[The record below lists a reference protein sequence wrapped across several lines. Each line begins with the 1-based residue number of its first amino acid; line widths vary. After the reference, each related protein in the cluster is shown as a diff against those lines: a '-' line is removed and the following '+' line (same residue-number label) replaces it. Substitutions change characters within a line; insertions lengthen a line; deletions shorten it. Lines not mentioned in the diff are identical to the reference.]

1 MQLTDYIPT
10 INTLRNVIDI
20 ALVFIIVYVVLKLL
34 RGTRA
39 VPTVVGMVILAL
51 LYWLAVAQELSTL
64 EFVLRYAVG
73 FIGIAIIVLFQSEI
87 RQALIYFANRL
98 RFPILKRQ
106 RGQFGG
112 SVYDEIVL
120 AVTTLASE
128 KTGAL
133 IVIERNIG
141 LRNFIDAGV
150 QLDARL
156 SYDLL
161 VTIFNPSTPLH
172 DGAVVIQNERLAA
185 ASVFLPLTKNPE
197 ISRELGTRHRAA
209 IGITEGSDAISLVV
223 SEETGL
229 ITYVEA
235 GEVRR
240 NIETTQL
247 RKLLLDAMEI
257 PLIEPPRN
265 AQSDEGG
272 GDRELRIENGELRME
287 NCKAKISPP
296 ASPSNL
302 DSSLMSSE
310 GKHRIAQL
318 AMLHDVPSQLD
329 PVLLILNSQ
338 FSILN

>member
-1 MQLTDYIPT
+1 MQITNYMPT
-10 INTLRNVIDI
+10 INTLRNVLDI
-20 ALVFIIVYVVLKLL
+20 ALVFIIVYVILKLL

-51 LYWLAVAQELSTL
+51 LYWFSVAQDLSTL

-87 RQALIYFANRL
+87 RQALIYFANRF
-98 RFPILKRQ
+98 RFPILKPQ

-133 IVIERNIG
+133 IVIERKVG
-141 LRNFIDAGV
+141 LRNFIDAGI
-150 QLDARL
+150 QLAATI

-235 GEVRR
+235 GHVHR
-240 NIETTQL
+240 NLDTTQL
-247 RKLLLDAMEI
+247 RKLLLDALEI
-257 PLIEPPRN
+257 PLVETRRD
-265 AQSDEGG
+265 ATKTMKET
-272 GDRELRIENGELRME
+272 E
-287 NCKAKISPP
+287 
-296 ASPSNL
+296 
-302 DSSLMSSE
+302 
-310 GKHRIAQL
+310 
-318 AMLHDVPSQLD
+318 
-329 PVLLILNSQ
+329 
-338 FSILN
+338 

>member
-1 MQLTDYIPT
+1 MPT
-10 INTLRNVIDI
+10 IYGLRNILDI
-20 ALVFIIVYVVLKLL
+20 SLVFILVYVVLKLL

-39 VPTVVGMVILAL
+39 VPTIVGLVLLAL
-51 LYWLAVAQELSTL
+51 LYWLAVAQDLATL
-64 EFVLRYAVG
+64 EFVLRYAVVYIG
-73 FIGIAIIVLFQSEI
+73 FAIIVLFQSEI

-133 IVIERNIG
+133 IVVERNVG
-141 LRNFIDAGV
+141 LRNFVDAGV
-150 QLDARL
+150 QMDARI

-172 DGAVVIQNERLAA
+172 DGAVIIQNERLAA
-185 ASVFLPLTKNPE
+185 ASVFLPLTKNPG

-235 GEVRR
+235 GNVRR
-240 NIETTQL
+240 NLDTTQL

-257 PLIEPPRN
+257 PLVQNKREAAQTMKEVETEITMDN
-265 AQSDEGG
+265 A
-272 GDRELRIENGELRME
+272 
-287 NCKAKISPP
+287 
-296 ASPSNL
+296 
-302 DSSLMSSE
+302 
-310 GKHRIAQL
+310 
-318 AMLHDVPSQLD
+318 
-329 PVLLILNSQ
+329 
-338 FSILN
+338 

>member
-1 MQLTDYIPT
+1 MQFSDYIPT
-10 INTLRNVIDI
+10 INTARNILDI
-20 ALVFIIVYVVLKLL
+20 ALVFIIVYVILKLL

-39 VPTVVGMVILAL
+39 VPTVVGLVLLGL
-51 LYWLAVAQELSTL
+51 LYWLAVAQGLSTL
-64 EFVLRYAVG
+64 EFVLRYAVLYVG
-73 FIGIAIIVLFQSEI
+73 FAIIVLFQSEI

-98 RFPILKRQ
+98 RFPLLRRQ
-106 RGQFGG
+106 RGQFGV

-120 AVTTLASE
+120 ALTTLASE

-172 DGAVVIQNERLAA
+172 DGAVIIQNERLAA

-197 ISRELGTRHRAA
+197 ISREMGTRHRAA

-240 NIETTQL
+240 NLDTNQL
-247 RKLLLDAMEI
+247 RKLLLAAMEI
-257 PLIEPPRN
+257 PLIETK
-265 AQSDEGG
+265 
-272 GDRELRIENGELRME
+272 REAPKTMKETE
-287 NCKAKISPP
+287 
-296 ASPSNL
+296 
-302 DSSLMSSE
+302 SE
-310 GKHRIAQL
+310 ITVG
-318 AMLHDVPSQLD
+318 
-329 PVLLILNSQ
+329 
-338 FSILN
+338 

>member
-1 MQLTDYIPT
+1 MQQYWEQFGTMV
-10 INTLRNVIDI
+10 TLRNVLDI
-20 ALVFIIVYVVLKLL
+20 ALVFTIVYVVLRLL

-39 VPTVVGMVILAL
+39 VPTMVGIVLLAL
-51 LYWLAVAQELSTL
+51 LYWLAVAQDLATL
-64 EFVLRYAVG
+64 EFVLRSAVLY
-73 FIGIAIIVLFQSEI
+73 IGVAIIVLFQSEI

-172 DGAVVIQNERLAA
+172 DGAVIIQNERLAA

-197 ISRELGTRHRAA
+197 ISREMGTRHRAA
-209 IGITEGSDAISLVV
+209 IGITEGSDAISIVV

-240 NIETTQL
+240 NLDTTQL
-247 RKLLLDAMEI
+247 RKLLLDAMGV
-257 PLIEPPRN
+257 PLIPTN
-265 AQSDEGG
+265 
-272 GDRELRIENGELRME
+272 REQTKTMKEAETEITIG
-287 NCKAKISPP
+287 
-296 ASPSNL
+296 
-302 DSSLMSSE
+302 
-310 GKHRIAQL
+310 
-318 AMLHDVPSQLD
+318 
-329 PVLLILNSQ
+329 
-338 FSILN
+338 

>member
-1 MQLTDYIPT
+1 MQFTNYVPT
-10 INTLRNVIDI
+10 VNTFRNVIDI
-20 ALVFIIVYVVLKLL
+20 VLVFIIVYVVLKLL

-51 LYWLAVAQELSTL
+51 LYWLAVAQDLSTL

-87 RQALIYFANRL
+87 RQALIYFANRF

-120 AVTTLASE
+120 AMTTLASE

-150 QLDARL
+150 QMDARI

-161 VTIFNPSTPLH
+161 VTIFNPATPLH
-172 DGAVVIQNERLAA
+172 DGAIIIQNERLAA

-223 SEETGL
+223 SEETGS
-229 ITYVEA
+229 ITYVES
-235 GEVRR
+235 GKVFR
-240 NIETTQL
+240 NLDTTQL
-247 RKLLLDAMEI
+247 RRFLLDAMEI
-257 PLIEPPRN
+257 PIVETR
-265 AQSDEGG
+265 
-272 GDRELRIENGELRME
+272 R
-287 NCKAKISPP
+287 
-296 ASPSNL
+296 
-302 DSSLMSSE
+302 
-310 GKHRIAQL
+310 
-318 AMLHDVPSQLD
+318 DVPKAMKEAETD
-329 PVLLILNSQ
+329 VTG
-338 FSILN
+338 

>member
-1 MQLTDYIPT
+1 MEFTNYIPT
-10 INTLRNVIDI
+10 INTLRNILDF
-20 ALVFIIVYVVLKLL
+20 ALVFVIVYVVLKLF

-51 LYWLAVAQELSTL
+51 LYWLAAAQELSTL

-87 RQALIYFANRL
+87 RQALIFFANRL
-98 RFPILKRQ
+98 RFPILNRQ

-120 AVTTLASE
+120 AVTTLATE

-133 IVIERNIG
+133 IVIERNVG

-161 VTIFNPSTPLH
+161 VTIFNPATPLH

-185 ASVFLPLTKNPE
+185 ASVFLPLTKNPQV
-197 ISRELGTRHRAA
+197 SRELGTRHRAA
-209 IGITEGSDAISLVV
+209 IGITEGSDAISIVV

-235 GEVRR
+235 GAVHR
-240 NIETTQL
+240 NLDTNQL
-247 RKLLLDAMEI
+247 RKLLLDALEI
-257 PLIEPPRN
+257 PLIEPRRDIP
-265 AQSDEGG
+265 
-272 GDRELRIENGELRME
+272 
-287 NCKAKISPP
+287 KAMKEAETDTTI
-296 ASPSNL
+296 
-302 DSSLMSSE
+302 
-310 GKHRIAQL
+310 G
-318 AMLHDVPSQLD
+318 
-329 PVLLILNSQ
+329 
-338 FSILN
+338 

>member
-1 MQLTDYIPT
+1 MQFIEYIPA
-10 INTLRNVIDI
+10 ISSVRNVIDI
-20 ALVFIIVYVVLKLL
+20 VLVFIIVYVVLKLL

-39 VPTVVGMVILAL
+39 VPTVVGMVLLGL
-51 LYWLAVAQELSTL
+51 LYWLASVQGLSTL
-64 EFVLRYAVG
+64 EFVLRYAVVY
-73 FIGIAIIVLFQSEI
+73 IGLAIIVLFQSEI
-87 RQALIYFANRL
+87 RQALIYFANRF
-98 RFPILKRQ
+98 RFPMLRRQ

-112 SVYDEIVL
+112 SVYDEVVL

-172 DGAVVIQNERLAA
+172 DGAVIIQNERLAA

-197 ISRELGTRHRAA
+197 ISRDLGTRHRAA

-229 ITYVEA
+229 ITYVDA
-235 GEVRR
+235 GNVRR
-240 NIETTQL
+240 NLDPTTL
-247 RKLLLDAMEI
+247 RKLLLEAMDI
-257 PLIEPPRN
+257 PLIERKKES
-265 AQSDEGG
+265 A
-272 GDRELRIENGELRME
+272 
-287 NCKAKISPP
+287 KALKEADTEITI
-296 ASPSNL
+296 
-302 DSSLMSSE
+302 
-310 GKHRIAQL
+310 G
-318 AMLHDVPSQLD
+318 
-329 PVLLILNSQ
+329 
-338 FSILN
+338 

>member
-1 MQLTDYIPT
+1 MDTSSLTT
-10 INTLRNVIDI
+10 INTLRNVLDI
-20 ALVFIIVYVVLKLL
+20 ALVFAIVYVVLKLL

-39 VPTVVGMVILAL
+39 VPTVIGMVLIGV
-51 LYWLAVAQELSTL
+51 LYWLAAVYELSTL

-87 RQALIYFANRL
+87 RQALIYFASRL

-120 AVTTLASE
+120 ALTTLASE

-133 IVIERNIG
+133 IVIERSIG
-141 LRNFIDAGV
+141 LRNFIDTGV
-150 QLDARL
+150 QMDANI

-161 VTIFNPSTPLH
+161 VTIFNPATPLH
-172 DGAVVIQNERLAA
+172 DGAVVIRNERLAA

-229 ITYVEA
+229 ITYVES
-235 GEVRR
+235 GNIIR
-240 NIETTQL
+240 NIDTPTL
-247 RKLLLDAMEI
+247 RKLLLDAMNLPLVDSRKAISAETTETTEI
-257 PLIEPPRN
+257 I
-265 AQSDEGG
+265 
-272 GDRELRIENGELRME
+272 
-287 NCKAKISPP
+287 
-296 ASPSNL
+296 
-302 DSSLMSSE
+302 
-310 GKHRIAQL
+310 
-318 AMLHDVPSQLD
+318 
-329 PVLLILNSQ
+329 
-338 FSILN
+338 

>member
-1 MQLTDYIPT
+1 MDLSGYIPT
-10 INTLRNVIDI
+10 YLTVRNVLDI
-20 ALVFIIVYVVLKLL
+20 TLVFVIVYVVLKLL

-39 VPTVVGMVILAL
+39 VPTVVGMLFVGV
-51 LYWLAVAQELSTL
+51 LYWIAAVYEFSTL

-98 RFPILKRQ
+98 RFPILRRQ

-150 QLDARL
+150 QLDAQV

-172 DGAVVIQNERLAA
+172 DGAVVIQNERIAA

-235 GEVRR
+235 GHVHR
-240 NIETTQL
+240 NLDTTQL
-247 RKLLLDAMEI
+247 RKLLLDALEI
-257 PLIEPPRN
+257 PLVESRRDAP
-265 AQSDEGG
+265 
-272 GDRELRIENGELRME
+272 
-287 NCKAKISPP
+287 KAIKEAETDITVS
-296 ASPSNL
+296 
-302 DSSLMSSE
+302 
-310 GKHRIAQL
+310 
-318 AMLHDVPSQLD
+318 
-329 PVLLILNSQ
+329 
-338 FSILN
+338 

>member
-1 MQLTDYIPT
+1 MQFTDLLPT
-10 INTLRNVIDI
+10 FGTLRNAIDI
-20 ALVFIIVYVVLKLL
+20 ALVFIIVYVVLKLF

-39 VPTVVGMVILAL
+39 VPTLVGMVILAL
-51 LYWLAVAQELSTL
+51 LYWLAITQELATL

-87 RQALIYFANRL
+87 RQALIYFASRV
-98 RFPILKRQ
+98 RFPILKKQ

-120 AVTTLASE
+120 ALTTLASE

-133 IVIERNIG
+133 IVIERNVG

-150 QLDARL
+150 QLDAQI

-161 VTIFNPSTPLH
+161 VTIFDPATPLH
-172 DGAVVIQNERLAA
+172 DGAVVIQNERIAA

-235 GEVRR
+235 GQVTR
-240 NIETTQL
+240 NIDPTQL
-247 RKLLLDAMEI
+247 RRLLLDALDI
-257 PLIEPPRN
+257 PLVESRRDT
-265 AQSDEGG
+265 A
-272 GDRELRIENGELRME
+272 
-287 NCKAKISPP
+287 KAMKEVETDITV
-296 ASPSNL
+296 
-302 DSSLMSSE
+302 
-310 GKHRIAQL
+310 G
-318 AMLHDVPSQLD
+318 
-329 PVLLILNSQ
+329 
-338 FSILN
+338 

>member
-1 MQLTDYIPT
+1 MDTGSLTT
-10 INTLRNVIDI
+10 INTLRNVLDI
-20 ALVFIIVYVVLKLL
+20 ALVFAIVYVVLKLL

-39 VPTVVGMVILAL
+39 VPTVVGMVLIGL
-51 LYWLAVAQELSTL
+51 LYWLAVVYELSTL

-87 RQALIYFANRL
+87 RQALIYFASRL
-98 RFPILKRQ
+98 RLPILKRQ

-133 IVIERNIG
+133 IVVERSIG
-141 LRNFIDAGV
+141 LRNFIDTGV
-150 QLDARL
+150 QLDANI

-161 VTIFNPSTPLH
+161 VTIFNPATPLH
-172 DGAVVIQNERLAA
+172 DGAVIIRNERLAA

-229 ITYVEA
+229 VTYVDA
-235 GEVRR
+235 GRLIR
-240 NIETTQL
+240 NIDTPTL
-247 RKLLLDAMEI
+247 RKLLLDAMDLPLVESRKAVATETTESTEI
-257 PLIEPPRN
+257 I
-265 AQSDEGG
+265 
-272 GDRELRIENGELRME
+272 
-287 NCKAKISPP
+287 
-296 ASPSNL
+296 
-302 DSSLMSSE
+302 
-310 GKHRIAQL
+310 
-318 AMLHDVPSQLD
+318 
-329 PVLLILNSQ
+329 
-338 FSILN
+338 

>member
-1 MQLTDYIPT
+1 MQQFFEQFTTML
-10 INTLRNVIDI
+10 TLRNVLDI
-20 ALVFIIVYVVLKLL
+20 AMVFTIVYVVLRLL

-39 VPTVVGMVILAL
+39 VPTMVGIVLLAL
-51 LYWLAVAQELSTL
+51 LYWLAVAQDLATL
-64 EFVLRYAVG
+64 EFVLRSAVLY
-73 FIGIAIIVLFQSEI
+73 IGVAIIVLFQSEI

-120 AVTTLASE
+120 AATTLATE

-141 LRNFIDAGV
+141 LRNFVDAGV
-150 QLDARL
+150 QLDARI

-172 DGAVVIQNERLAA
+172 DGAIIVQNERIAA
-185 ASVFLPLTKNPE
+185 ASVFLPLTKNPS

-209 IGITEGSDAISLVV
+209 IGITEGSDAISIVV

-240 NIETTQL
+240 NLDTTQL
-247 RKLLLDAMEI
+247 RKILLDAMQI
-257 PLIEPPRN
+257 PLVQPKREPTKTMKE
-265 AQSDEGG
+265 AETEITLG
-272 GDRELRIENGELRME
+272 
-287 NCKAKISPP
+287 
-296 ASPSNL
+296 
-302 DSSLMSSE
+302 
-310 GKHRIAQL
+310 
-318 AMLHDVPSQLD
+318 
-329 PVLLILNSQ
+329 
-338 FSILN
+338 

>member
-1 MQLTDYIPT
+1 MQLTDYIS
-10 INTLRNVIDI
+10 INSARNVIDVAI
-20 ALVFIIVYVVLKLL
+20 VFIIVYVVLKLL

-39 VPTVVGMVILAL
+39 MPTVVGIVILSL
-51 LYWLAVAQELSTL
+51 LYWFAVAQDLSTL
-64 EFVLRYAVG
+64 EFLLRNAVVLLP
-73 FIGIAIIVLFQSEI
+73 FAIIVLFQSEI
-87 RQALIYFANRL
+87 RQALMFFANRL

-133 IVIERNIG
+133 IVVERNIG
-141 LRNFIDAGV
+141 LRNFVDAGV
-150 QLDARL
+150 QIDARV

-161 VTIFNPSTPLH
+161 VTIFNPATPLH
-172 DGAVVIQNERLAA
+172 DGAVIIQNERVAA

-209 IGITEGSDAISLVV
+209 IGVTEGSDAISLVV

-235 GEVRR
+235 GDVRR
-240 NIETTQL
+240 NLDTQTL

-257 PLIEPPRN
+257 PVVQPKKEATKTMKEADTEITL
-265 AQSDEGG
+265 G
-272 GDRELRIENGELRME
+272 
-287 NCKAKISPP
+287 
-296 ASPSNL
+296 
-302 DSSLMSSE
+302 
-310 GKHRIAQL
+310 
-318 AMLHDVPSQLD
+318 
-329 PVLLILNSQ
+329 
-338 FSILN
+338 

>member
-1 MQLTDYIPT
+1 MDLTNYIPT
-10 INTLRNVIDI
+10 ISTLRNVLDI
-20 ALVFIIVYVVLKLL
+20 VLVFVIVYVVLKLF

-39 VPTVVGMVILAL
+39 VPTVVGMVFLAL
-51 LYWLAVAQELSTL
+51 LYWFAVSQELATL

-87 RQALIYFANRL
+87 RQALMYFAGRL

-120 AVTTLASE
+120 AVTTLSSE

-133 IVIERNIG
+133 IVIQRDIG

-150 QLDARL
+150 QMDAKL

-172 DGAVVIQNERLAA
+172 DGAVIIQNERLAA

-197 ISRELGTRHRAA
+197 VSRELGTRHRAA
-209 IGITEGSDAISLVV
+209 IGVTEGSDAISLVV

-235 GEVRR
+235 GVVRR
-240 NIETTQL
+240 NVDTNQL
-247 RKLLLDAMEI
+247 RKLLLDALQIPMIKSRRDKSFSADGSERAEI
-257 PLIEPPRN
+257 I
-265 AQSDEGG
+265 
-272 GDRELRIENGELRME
+272 
-287 NCKAKISPP
+287 
-296 ASPSNL
+296 
-302 DSSLMSSE
+302 
-310 GKHRIAQL
+310 
-318 AMLHDVPSQLD
+318 
-329 PVLLILNSQ
+329 
-338 FSILN
+338 

>member
-1 MQLTDYIPT
+1 MQFTDLIPT
-10 INTLRNVIDI
+10 LNSLRNVIDI
-20 ALVFIIVYVVLKLL
+20 ALVFVIVYVVLKLL

-39 VPTVVGMVILAL
+39 VPTVVGMVILAVV
-51 LYWLAVAQELSTL
+51 YWLSVIYELSTL
-64 EFVLRYAVG
+64 EFVLRYAVALL
-73 FIGIAIIVLFQSEI
+73 GIAIIVLFQSEI

-98 RFPILKRQ
+98 RFPILKKQ

-112 SVYDEIVL
+112 SVYDEVVL

-133 IVIERNIG
+133 MVIERNIG

-150 QLDARL
+150 QLDAQI

-161 VTIFNPSTPLH
+161 VTIFNPATPLH

-197 ISRELGTRHRAA
+197 VSRELGTRHRAA
-209 IGITEGSDAISLVV
+209 IGITEGTDAISLVV

-240 NIETTQL
+240 NIDPPAL
-247 RKLLLDAMEI
+247 RKLLLDALEI
-257 PLIEPPRN
+257 PLIEPRRN
-265 AQSDEGG
+265 FPT
-272 GDRELRIENGELRME
+272 ENTESTE
-287 NCKAKISPP
+287 I
-296 ASPSNL
+296 
-302 DSSLMSSE
+302 
-310 GKHRIAQL
+310 
-318 AMLHDVPSQLD
+318 V
-329 PVLLILNSQ
+329 
-338 FSILN
+338 